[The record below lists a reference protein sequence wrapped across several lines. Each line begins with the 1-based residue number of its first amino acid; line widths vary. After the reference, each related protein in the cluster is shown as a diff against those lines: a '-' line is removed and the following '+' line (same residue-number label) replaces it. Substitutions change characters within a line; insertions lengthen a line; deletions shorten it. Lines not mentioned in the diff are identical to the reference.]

1 MHYTIY
7 VHVNIFWIG
16 LKIIEGT
23 KYELKKK
30 KILIS
35 KIYNNISNLNRYM
48 HYPIYPIHASSIKTT
63 TFRNV

>member
-30 KILIS
+30 KYWFQ
-35 KIYNNISNLNRYM
+35 K
-48 HYPIYPIHASSIKTT
+48 SIII
-63 TFRNV
+63 FQI

>member
-30 KILIS
+30 KKS
-35 KIYNNISNLNRYM
+35 THWFQK
-48 HYPIYPIHASSIKTT
+48 SIII
-63 TFRNV
+63 FQI

>member
-30 KILIS
+30 K
-35 KIYNNISNLNRYM
+35 NLHIDFKNL
-48 HYPIYPIHASSIKTT
+48 
-63 TFRNV
+63 